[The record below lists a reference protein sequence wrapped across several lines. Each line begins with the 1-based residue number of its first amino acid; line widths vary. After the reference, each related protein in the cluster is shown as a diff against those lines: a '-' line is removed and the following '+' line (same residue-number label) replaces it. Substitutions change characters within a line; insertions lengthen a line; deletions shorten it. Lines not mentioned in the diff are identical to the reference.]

1 MPAPEAG
8 CPSTSLAQILAR
20 PSTLVSGPT
29 SSQPRHAARS
39 QPSERTRVLCV
50 CAATVRVG
58 IKGDAECVIQG
69 FSSSLTRLHCIIN
82 PAGLPPPTMYDSD
95 GTFQDLPL

>member
-1 MPAPEAG
+1 M
-8 CPSTSLAQILAR
+8 
-20 PSTLVSGPT
+20 SGPT
-29 SSQPRHAARS
+29 SSQLTHNPARF

-50 CAATVRVG
+50 RAATVRVG

-69 FSSSLTRLHCIIN
+69 FSSSLTRLHCIID

-95 GTFQDLPL
+95 GAFQDLPL